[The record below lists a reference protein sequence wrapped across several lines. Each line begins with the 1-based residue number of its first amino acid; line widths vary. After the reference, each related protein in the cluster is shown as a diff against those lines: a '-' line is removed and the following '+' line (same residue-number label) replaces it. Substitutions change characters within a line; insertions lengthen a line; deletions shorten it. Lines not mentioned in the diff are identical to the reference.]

1 MAKETH
7 ILVVDGEPKIC
18 EFLEILLARCGY
30 KTDSAHHADEAFA
43 RIAAGAYDLALA
55 DLAAPGADGFTL
67 VARFKA
73 VRPDL
78 PVIVVTGCAS
88 LETAVK
94 ALLNGAD
101 DYVTKPFNIDELQKV
116 VSRALQHVPVVQ

>member
-1 MAKETH
+1 VKETR

-30 KTDSAHHADEAFA
+30 KTDSAHHADEALA
-43 RIAAGAYDLALA
+43 RIAVGEYDLALA
-55 DLAAPGADGFTL
+55 DLAAPGADGFAL

-88 LETAVK
+88 LETAVA

-101 DYVTKPFNIDELQKV
+101 DYVTKPFNIDTLRKV
-116 VSRALQHVPVVQ
+116 VSRALQPMPVVQ

>member
-1 MAKETH
+1 MPKETR

-18 EFLEILLARCGY
+18 EFLEALLARCGY
-30 KTDSAHHADEAFA
+30 KTDSAHHADEALE
-43 RIAAGAYDLALA
+43 RIAAGEYDLALA
-55 DLAAPGADGFTL
+55 DLAAPGADGFAL

-78 PVIVVTGCAS
+78 PVIVVTSCAS
-88 LETAVK
+88 LETAVA

-101 DYVTKPFNIDELQKV
+101 DYVAKPFNIDELQKV
-116 VSRALQHVPVVQ
+116 VSRALQPVPVVQ